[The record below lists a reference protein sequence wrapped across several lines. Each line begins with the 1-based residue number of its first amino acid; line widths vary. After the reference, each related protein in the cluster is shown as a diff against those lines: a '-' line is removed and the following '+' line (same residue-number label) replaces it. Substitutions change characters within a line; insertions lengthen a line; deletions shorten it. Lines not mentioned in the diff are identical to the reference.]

1 MALNVFEQLV
11 FVIIVD
17 LEERIQQLAT
27 ATKPFSYTPTTKA
40 AKKPQDLLRPALLK
54 HLESCS
60 IEGNHQ
66 RWVRQLMFLLRSE

>member
-1 MALNVFEQLV
+1 MALSVLEQLI

-27 ATKPFSYTPTTKA
+27 STKPFSYTPTTKA
-40 AKKPQDLLRPALLK
+40 AKKPQDLLRPVLLK

-60 IEGNHQ
+60 FEGSHQ
-66 RWVRQLMFLLRSE
+66 RWIRQLMFLLRSD